1 MIVICYL
8 GPYVVYG
15 INHIVLV
22 WHTALWVR
30 KIKKFQK
37 PPGEKG

>member
-1 MIVICYL
+1 MIVICYW

-15 INHIVLV
+15 IKIISY
-22 WHTALWVR
+22 WYGTLWAR
-30 KIKKFQK
+30 KIKKVQK